1 MDESGFLLIPPV
13 ARTWAPRG
21 QTPVLR
27 CAGRWTKISAI
38 SAVCVA
44 PKRRRIALHA
54 GFLRDR
60 NVRSPDVV
68 RFLRLLLKRLRGPV
82 FIVWDNINQHRSVLV
97 REFLSTA
104 PRLKLHRF
112 PGYAPELNPDE
123 FIWSYL
129 KRGVANT
136 VPTDLRHL
144 KRLIHTPLQRLRQSQ
159 RLLWACVKASELS
172 WP

>member
-1 MDESGFLLIPPV
+1 MLFDSSAYSSSVCAAPCSSSG
-13 ARTWAPRG
+13 T
-21 QTPVLR
+21 TS
-27 CAGRWTKISAI
+27 T
-38 SAVCVA
+38 
-44 PKRRRIALHA
+44 RIC
-54 GFLRDR
+54 
-60 NVRSPDVV
+60 
-68 RFLRLLLKRLRGPV
+68 
-82 FIVWDNINQHRSVLV
+82 SVLV

-123 FIWSYL
+123 FVWSYL

-172 WP
+172 WPEIVLLLMRISVSDRAISLLFIKWLFAVFLLRFLLDVVQYLRIGCCLG